1 MFIASLFTI
10 AQTWEQP
17 KCPSVDDWINEV
29 IHTHTHTHTIEILP
43 FKASCMDLEHIMLIE
58 ISQKKEDKYY
68 KISLVCGI

>member
-10 AQTWEQP
+10 AQTWEHP
-17 KCPSVDDWINEV
+17 KCPSVDDRINEV